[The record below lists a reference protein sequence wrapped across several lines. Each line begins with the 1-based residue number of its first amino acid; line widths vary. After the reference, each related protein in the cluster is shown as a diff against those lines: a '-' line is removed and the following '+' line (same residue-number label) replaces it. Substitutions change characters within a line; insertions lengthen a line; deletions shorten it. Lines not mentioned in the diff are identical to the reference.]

1 MPIAWEYVLLPGIQ
15 AQFMPRPLAAWH
27 SVLFGY
33 TNQKLGPTHRINNPS
48 LATLI
53 AIGSLCS
60 SIHHLG
66 GAFKYEEIK
75 DIIRPWTSK
84 RMYKRNTSILHLP
97 DLAALLGWMELIY
110 LMSRRHQAIAAES
123 KETPAVSV
131 RINLVQTTATAS
143 PTPNTFLPSSPAAG
157 GLAARGVND
166 QPVVPQLVDQTEDE
180 QHSIYALHSHWL

>member
-1 MPIAWEYVLLPGIQ
+1 
-15 AQFMPRPLAAWH
+15 
-27 SVLFGY
+27 
-33 TNQKLGPTHRINNPS
+33 
-48 LATLI
+48 
-53 AIGSLCS
+53 
-60 SIHHLG
+60 
-66 GAFKYEEIK
+66 
-75 DIIRPWTSK
+75 
-84 RMYKRNTSILHLP
+84 MYKRDTSILHLP
-97 DLAALLGWMELIY
+97 DLAALFGWMELIY
-110 LMSRRHQAIAAES
+110 LMGRRHQAIAAES

>member
-33 TNQKLGPTHRINNPS
+33 TNQMLGPTHRINNPS

-66 GAFKYEEIK
+66 GAFKYEENQGYNQTMDFEK
-75 DIIRPWTSK
+75 D
-84 RMYKRNTSILHLP
+84 
-97 DLAALLGWMELIY
+97 
-110 LMSRRHQAIAAES
+110 
-123 KETPAVSV
+123 
-131 RINLVQTTATAS
+131 VQTEYEYSAS
-143 PTPNTFLPSSPAAG
+143 PRLSS
-157 GLAARGVND
+157 AAR
-166 QPVVPQLVDQTEDE
+166 VDGAYLLDE
-180 QHSIYALHSHWL
+180 QEAPSHRCRIERNARCLRQDQSRANHFNDVTDP